1 MSMMMKIGHEINL
14 KLLLKFYHPMC
25 ICVSVCQWKER
36 KKMMENICE
45 DELSVKEMEL
55 MEPNYEVFMRWAQP
69 TTIWD
74 TYSNRIKIA
83 SIR

>member
-1 MSMMMKIGHEINL
+1 MKSQ
-14 KLLLKFYHPMC
+14 C
-25 ICVSVCQWKER
+25 CVRKVEKKVKSVHVTSITHM

-74 TYSNRIKIA
+74 TISNRIRMA